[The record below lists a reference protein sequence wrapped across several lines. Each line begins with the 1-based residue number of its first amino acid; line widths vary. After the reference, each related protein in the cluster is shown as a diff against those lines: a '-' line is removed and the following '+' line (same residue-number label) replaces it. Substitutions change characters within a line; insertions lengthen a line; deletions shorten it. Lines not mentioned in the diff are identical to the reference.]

1 METTTQADSLSPP
14 AGRGWGE
21 GVQVAERRLPLTR
34 IAKSDAT
41 SPRKRGEV
49 KQVRESL

>member
-1 METTTQADSLSPP
+1 METTTQADSLPRKR
-14 AGRGWGE
+14 GEGWGE
-21 GVQVAERRLPLTR
+21 GVQVAERRLHLTR

-49 KQVRESL
+49 KQVRKHA